1 MLKVIIIFLFRLLL
15 LANALTKS
23 INLKVINL
31 LRRILYKINAVRKPK
46 FCLTLTSE
54 FSVNLCISLQTKG
67 LPRQL
72 YWYIDFRYN
81 TAIARLFFKKKSL
94 LKILEVKVCTCTR
107 NSETDFNNLRN
118 LNRRDALYWIWEVW
132 HWMLALFF
140 SISEFPRA
148 WAINNLWALSQRNSC
163 WGSWNLQIFPT

>member
-81 TAIARLFFKKKSL
+81 TAIARLFLKKVFTEDPGSKSMHL
-94 LKILEVKVCTCTR
+94 HKK
-107 NSETDFNNLRN
+107 LRN
-118 LNRRDALYWIWEVW
+118 RLQQLEKFEQKGCTVLDMRG
-132 HWMLALFF
+132 LALNASFIF
-140 SISEFPRA
+140 LNKRIPSS
-148 WAINNLWALSQRNSC
+148 LSY
-163 WGSWNLQIFPT
+163 